1 MHSAAVCYD
10 TVMNISNRLTS
21 ALLALLVL
29 LFGTGLAWRLTHSEP
44 APEETVN
51 EEPVEET
58 VEEPEVYT
66 AEMFLTGDGLIHGA
80 IYKDAY
86 RIGNGTYDFTGMVE
100 PLRPFVEKYDLK
112 YYNQESMLGG
122 VDLGLYCYPLF
133 NSPQEFGDAMV
144 GLGFNMVSTANNH
157 SLDMGEAGI
166 EKSLAYWNSKEGVI
180 NAGTYTSWEDQQ
192 ALNVYEIN
200 GITYTF
206 LSWTFSCN
214 GFYPPQGKEYL
225 VNLYPGREEE
235 MLAQVRKADEISD
248 VVIIAIHWG
257 TEYVHEPNQE
267 QRDMA
272 RRLAEAGA
280 DIIVGNHPHVIQPV
294 EWIDDTIVFYAM
306 GNMIAAQETAEKQT
320 GMIAGLT
327 ITKTVD
333 HGETTVKVSNVRTD
347 LIYTYFAN
355 HINFRIY
362 PYEELTDQ
370 ILPGWEQIY
379 EQQKAI
385 IRMLD
390 DTIPIGGV

>member
-1 MHSAAVCYD
+1 MNRNNRIAAV
-10 TVMNISNRLTS
+10 
-21 ALLALLVL
+21 LLAVLIL
-29 LFGTGLAWRLTHSEP
+29 LFGTGLTWRITHPEQTT
-44 APEETVN
+44 EET
-51 EEPVEET
+51 EAEPPVEEIKI
-58 VEEPEVYT
+58 EPEIHT
-66 AEMFLTGDGLIHGA
+66 ADIFLTGDGLIHGA

-100 PLRPFVEKYDLK
+100 PLRPIVEKYDLK

-122 VDLGLYCYPLF
+122 TDLGLYCYPLF

-144 GLGFNMVSTANNH
+144 GLGFNLVSTANNH
-157 SLDMGEAGI
+157 SLDMGETGI
-166 EKSLAYWNSKEGVI
+166 QRSLEYWNSKDGVI

-214 GFYPPQGKEYL
+214 GFYPPEGKEYL

-235 MLAQVRKADEISD
+235 MLEQVRKADEISD
-248 VVIIAIHWG
+248 VVIMAIHWG

-267 QRDMA
+267 QRELA
-272 RRLAEAGA
+272 VKLAEAGA

-294 EWIDDTIVFYAM
+294 EWIGDTIVFYAM

-327 ITKTVD
+327 ITKATD
-333 HGETTVKVSNVRTD
+333 NGETTVTLFGLRTD

-362 PYEELTDQ
+362 PYEELTDE

-379 EQQKAI
+379 EQQKDI

-390 DTIPIGGV
+390 DSIPIGGV

>member
-1 MHSAAVCYD
+1 MCYD
-10 TVMNISNRLTS
+10 TVMKNN
-21 ALLALLVL
+21 LLMKILLVVLVL
-29 LFGTGLAWRLTHSEP
+29 LFGTGATWRILH
-44 APEETVN
+44 PEETVP
-51 EEPVEET
+51 EEPAAEET
-58 VEEPEVYT
+58 VEEEPEVYT

-100 PLRPFVEKYDLK
+100 PLRKYVEKYDLR

-122 VDLGLYCYPLF
+122 TELGLYCYPLF

-157 SLDMGEAGI
+157 SLDMGETGI
-166 EKSLAYWNSKEGVI
+166 QKSLEYWNAQEGVI

-192 ALNVYEIN
+192 VLPVYEIN

-214 GFYPPQGKEYL
+214 GFIQPAGKEYL

-235 MLAQVRKADEISD
+235 MLEQVRRADQISD
-248 VVIIAIHWG
+248 VVIVAIHWG

-267 QRDMA
+267 QREMA
-272 RRLAEAGA
+272 QRLADAGA

-294 EWIDDTIVFYAM
+294 EWIGDTIVFYAM
-306 GNMIAAQETAEKQT
+306 GNMIAAQETPAKQT

-333 HGETTVKVSNVRTD
+333 HGETKVTVSNVRTE

-362 PYEELTDQ
+362 PYEELTDD

-390 DTIPIGGV
+390 DSIVIGGV